1 MSKYTIVTSGSSYL
15 DIDAYACCIALSE
28 LKALQGFRA
37 VAFSSASINSSVSNS
52 LLVHK
57 DKILTELPCDC
68 DLEQTDFIVVDL
80 SDPGYFED
88 IVRLDKVVEIYDHHT
103 GFEEFWYKKL
113 GNESRIHFI
122 GAAATLV
129 YQEWTKYNM
138 LPQMSQDTARL
149 LLAGILDNTLN
160 LLSSNTTEL
169 DVQAKTDLCAIADID
184 DEWCQYYFSEVQL
197 EIEKDLKTSLVKDI
211 KQIRPNDNLP
221 STIGQMVVWD
231 ASRIMKRLDE
241 VIACFDS
248 ISSHWLMNVID
259 ISEGCSYFIC
269 NNSNY
274 RKRIANLFEVDF
286 DNNLVKMP
294 KMYLRKEILKKA
306 GYMKK

>member
-1 MSKYTIVTSGSSYL
+1 MSRYTVITSGSSYL

-28 LKALQGFRA
+28 LKKLQGCRA
-37 VAFSSASINSSVSNS
+37 IAYSKASINSSVSNS

-57 DKILTELPCDC
+57 DKILKEIPCDC
-68 DLEQTDFIVVDL
+68 DLEHTNFSIVDL
-80 SDPGYFED
+80 SDPSYFEE

-103 GFEEFWYKKL
+103 GFEEFWYEKL
-113 GNESRIHFI
+113 GNKSRIHFI

-129 YQEWTKYNM
+129 YQEWTKHNM
-138 LPQMSQDTARL
+138 LSRMSQDTAKL

-160 LLSSNTTEL
+160 LLSSNTTDL
-169 DVQAKTDLCAIADID
+169 DVKAKTDLCAIANVD
-184 DEWCQYYFSEVQL
+184 DEWCQQYFSEVQL
-197 EIEKDLKTSLVKDI
+197 EIEKDLRTSLVKDI

-221 STIGQMVVWD
+221 STIGQIAVWD
-231 ASRIMKRLDE
+231 ASRIMKRIDE

-269 NNSNY
+269 NDCNY
-274 RKRIANLFEVDF
+274 RERIANLFEVDF
-286 DNNLVKMP
+286 DNSLVKMP
-294 KMYLRKEILKKA
+294 KMYLRKEILKIA